1 MEQQPLVSI
10 IVNCYNSAKFL
21 RPTIDSILA
30 QTYHNYEVIFWDNQS
45 TDDTASIIKSYD
57 DNRFHYYYAHQHV
70 TLGEARN
77 CAIKKAAGEYL
88 SFLDSDDI
96 WLPEFLLRGVE
107 CLKNN
112 SYKFYYSNYLNWIE
126 GKSEV
131 VNNKE
136 TESGVRT
143 FGDMLKSYHV
153 GMSAAIIDIR
163 MSRTSDI
170 TFNNKYQLIEDYDF
184 FLKLLRQGNAYYD
197 AMPLMKYRMH
207 EASLTNS
214 SKKNWA
220 VEFEMLY
227 NDLTTTVL
235 DVVEQK
241 EYASQLRWLRVRS
254 VNARAE
260 ELIRDGKRMSLL
272 SLILKNCYLDLRLL
286 FPLAY
291 LVMSQKCYYKL
302 KSKLLKTS
310 YRVA

>member
-1 MEQQPLVSI
+1 MEHQPLVSI

-21 RPTIDSILA
+21 RPTIDSILV
-30 QTYHNYEVIFWDNQS
+30 QTYHNFEVIFWDNQS
-45 TDDTASIIKSYD
+45 TDDTAAIIKSYNED
-57 DNRFHYYYAHQHV
+57 RFHYYYAPEHV
-70 TLGEARN
+70 ALGEARN
-77 CAIKKAAGEYL
+77 MALKQVNGVYL
-88 SFLDSDDI
+88 TFLDSDDI
-96 WLPEFLLRGVE
+96 WLPDFLLRGVE
-107 CLKNN
+107 CLKKGA
-112 SYKFYYSNYLNWIE
+112 YCFYYSNYLNWIE
-126 GKSEV
+126 GKYEI

-143 FGDMLKSYHV
+143 FGDMLRSYQV
-153 GMSAAIIDIR
+153 GMSAAIIDI
-163 MSRTSDI
+163 SKFSITDI
-170 TFNNKYQLIEDYDF
+170 AFNNKYQLIEDYDF

-220 VEFEMLY
+220 VEFEMLRS
-227 NDLTTTVL
+227 DLITTVL
-235 DVVEQK
+235 NVDEQK
-241 EYASQLRWLRVRS
+241 EYASQLKWLKVRA

-291 LVMSQKCYYKL
+291 LFMSQKCYYKL